1 MPNGDNHMK
10 ARIKYAPVL
19 NEALRSAMNY
29 DTPDEQISEFIRFF
43 GIHIGSDRIY
53 IFEDKPG
60 MMYTKNTYEWCTDG
74 VTPQIDMLCKVEIAT
89 IGWWYDAFNNANN
102 IIIPDIESIK
112 EPHRPTYDLL
122 KPQDIHSLV
131 VCPLRY
137 KGEINGFFG
146 VDNPPEGDI
155 EELSDFL
162 AMIGTLL
169 ISFLKLRNTFNKAN
183 EEARLSSYHALSEI
197 YLSMHLVN
205 VKTGRF
211 VPIKSTGW
219 IDEALDKDNDYF
231 PQQIKNVMT
240 KLCTE
245 NALESVLEFVDI
257 STLGERLAR
266 KKSVVHEYL
275 GNISGWCR
283 ERFIVADCDENGEL
297 EHVLYCVEII
307 DEDKRRENRL
317 LYLSETDLMT
327 GISNRGCGERR
338 IRKSLE
344 KHTDGLLCLL
354 DCDKFKSINDTY
366 GHAVGDAVI
375 IAVAETLQKSC
386 RDSDIVLRLGGDEFA
401 IFLPGMRDIDKAN
414 DFFSRL
420 FANLETISIPEMG
433 NRKIFVSLGASFCKS
448 GENISFD
455 RLYHEADSAMY
466 KSKKYSGYCATIYN
480 D

>member
-1 MPNGDNHMK
+1 MK
-10 ARIKYAPVL
+10 AKIKYAPVL
-19 NEALRSAMNY
+19 NEALRSALNY

-43 GIHIGSDRIY
+43 GKHIGSDRIY
-53 IFEDKPG
+53 IFEDVPNSHC
-60 MMYTKNTYEWCTDG
+60 TRNTYEWCADG
-74 VTPQIDMLCKVEIAT
+74 VVSQIDELQMVDVST
-89 IGWWYDAFNNANN
+89 IDWWYEAFDSANN
-102 IIIPDIESIK
+102 IIIPDLESIK
-112 EPHRPTYDLL
+112 DSHRSTYELL
-122 KPQDIHSLV
+122 KPQDIHRLV

-137 KGEINGFFG
+137 KGRINGFFG
-146 VDNPPEGDI
+146 VDNPPEVDI

-162 AMIGTLL
+162 AMIGALL
-169 ISFLKLRNTFNKAN
+169 ISFLKLRNSFNRST
-183 EEARLSSYHALSEI
+183 EEARLSSFHALSEI

-205 VKTGRF
+205 VKTGKY
-211 VPIKSTGW
+211 VPIKSAGW
-219 IDEALDKDNDYF
+219 IDEALDKNNNDF
-231 PQQIKNVMT
+231 PKQIKTAMT

-245 NALESVLEFVDI
+245 KSLQSVLEFVDI

-266 KKSVVHEYL
+266 KKSIVHEYL
-275 GNISGWCR
+275 GNVSGWCR
-283 ERFIVADCDENGEL
+283 ERFIVVDCDENGEL

-327 GISNRGCGERR
+327 GISNRGCGERK
-338 IRKSLE
+338 IRESLE

-354 DCDKFKSINDTY
+354 DCDKFKSVNDTY

-375 IAVAETLQKSC
+375 VAVAETLQKSC

-401 IFLPGMRDIDKAN
+401 MFLPGMRDIDKAN

-420 FANLETISIPEMG
+420 FANLETISIPEMD
-433 NRKIFVSLGASFCKS
+433 NQKIFVSLGASFCRS

-466 KSKKYSGYCATIYN
+466 KSKKYSGYCATIYT